1 MGKGSPSAPWSTWA
15 AAAAEPEPPDTSGAP
30 EQDVGVVQSE
40 DESEPDG
47 ELCPLGQ
54 LMHDVRSL
62 RSYCPAGQS
71 VQLDR
76 DDVSCLPAA
85 QEMQLVEEWLEEDWY

>member
-1 MGKGSPSAPWSTWA
+1 MRTLTLRSC
-15 AAAAEPEPPDTSGAP
+15 PPIDID
-30 EQDVGVVQSE
+30 DVALELDVVVTQSE

-85 QEMQLVEEWLEEDWY
+85 QEMQLV